1 MNNEAYY
8 DFMNLSNYIDKK
20 KLQGYSLRY
29 LKEFVDIGTSM
40 FVEENLPKNITSE
53 IIENALMFRNRL
65 CWYQNDGFGEE
76 PILCQYVSEGNF
88 DIYCKPKYVTIMSL
102 MGVTLALNVKYED
115 IILVRDNVLDI
126 PPFLILDDIINR
138 IKHIEDTLDVNM
150 QLLRMPMIFS
160 CDKKSVTQY
169 KQLFK
174 AIENCEPFVL
184 ANNDFAKD
192 STNSIPINLP
202 VLPKD
207 IYEIYDKYRNLGK
220 ESIGISATIEK
231 ASRVQAAEVE
241 AQNDYV
247 NFVYEERRKQRE
259 LWINE
264 YNKRYNANIKLVESY
279 DNFKR
284 QDAELQA
291 QKQII
296 INEGTEESGDNN
308 ANK

>member
-264 YNKRYNANIKLVESY
+264 YNKRYNGNIKLVESY
-279 DNFKR
+279 DMFKR